1 MKTRTK
7 FLLGWLGLE
16 LAALPLAIPA
26 AALMKDRIS
35 FEIPQ
40 KIIAVPMPSE
50 AGQAVFLVA
59 SNGSFAVISEGTISE
74 ISVAIETSGNYAGVD
89 FGSKAQ
95 SPNALSGC
103 AVPSGLSAARVYTS
117 GRKTAARRGSAQE
130 QAVKV
135 TVSFDPDVT
144 PKISIMTMDA
154 ARAAGITLAFPCDFN
169 PA

>member
-16 LAALPLAIPA
+16 LAALPFAIPA
-26 AALMKDRIS
+26 AALMLDRIS

-40 KIIAVPMPSE
+40 KVVAVPLPSE
-50 AGQAVFLVA
+50 TGQAVFLVA
-59 SNGSFAVISEGTISE
+59 SNSSFAVISEGAMSE
-74 ISVAIETSGNYAGVD
+74 INVAIETSGTHAGIN

-95 SPNALSGC
+95 SPSAMNGC
-103 AVPSGLSAARVYTS
+103 AVPSGLSRARVYTS
-117 GRKTAARRGSAQE
+117 GRKTAARRGSPQD

-135 TVSFDPDVT
+135 TVSYDPDVT

-154 ARAAGITLAFPCDFN
+154 ARAAGIVLAFPCDFN
-169 PA
+169 PS